1 MASAEARRLRRLQW
15 AAQLEV
21 DAVWEPLAREAE
33 AAVLRHA
40 RVGADGV
47 PRLDAAGAALAL
59 AEIAALAERG
69 NAGSAAVVA
78 RAAAAARRL
87 GERSAG
93 G

>member
-40 RVGADGV
+40 VEVMNSYDDPDGA
-47 PRLDAAGAALAL
+47 
-59 AEIAALAERG
+59 
-69 NAGSAAVVA
+69 S
-78 RAAAAARRL
+78 
-87 GERSAG
+87 S
-93 G
+93 